1 MSIAGPWLHISGAIF
16 VDVFI
21 VQTFLEQL
29 YLGGNPYETTQIR
42 DVAKVFEMVARAVKL
57 LKRYYRE
64 LRVRTGLKPSLPS
77 PTFSDTEPPQG
88 TLTFKGQLFF
98 EGKADRR
105 RPLFRAE
112 LNNISVIIKFCE
124 FYGETAHRTLAA
136 EGLAPTLHYC
146 SRITGGT
153 MMVIMDELA
162 GQDAGCQFKD
172 SDLPLTVIRD
182 IKQALE
188 VLHRENLVFG
198 DVRRPNI
205 VVMQSP
211 DKYGDNEWHGQLIDF
226 DWSGP
231 VGDARY
237 PLELNPTIRWAHGV
251 VGGAVILPQHDRDM
265 LDQAW

>member
-1 MSIAGPWLHISGAIF
+1 
-16 VDVFI
+16 
-21 VQTFLEQL
+21 
-29 YLGGNPYETTQIR
+29 
-42 DVAKVFEMVARAVKL
+42 
-57 LKRYYRE
+57 
-64 LRVRTGLKPSLPS
+64 
-77 PTFSDTEPPQG
+77 
-88 TLTFKGQLFF
+88 
-98 EGKADRR
+98 
-105 RPLFRAE
+105 
-112 LNNISVIIKFCE
+112 
-124 FYGETAHRTLAA
+124 
-136 EGLAPTLHYC
+136 
-146 SRITGGT
+146 